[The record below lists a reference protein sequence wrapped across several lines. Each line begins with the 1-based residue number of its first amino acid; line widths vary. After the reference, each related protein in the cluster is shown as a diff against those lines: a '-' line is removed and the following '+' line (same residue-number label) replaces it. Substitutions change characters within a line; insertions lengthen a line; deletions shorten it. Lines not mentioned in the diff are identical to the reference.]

1 MKALC
6 YKLSDCCQQ
15 CTSTCKEIKNIEK
28 EIKIIITK
36 YGNHVKKTTV
46 SIVNDLMTEINGLQ
60 EVVEDFIK
68 YNESIRKAKRQQN

>member
-1 MKALC
+1 M
-6 YKLSDCCQQ
+6 
-15 CTSTCKEIKNIEK
+15 
-28 EIKIIITK
+28 TK

-68 YNESIRKAKRQQN
+68 YNESIRNANKKQN

>member
-1 MKALC
+1 M
-6 YKLSDCCQQ
+6 
-15 CTSTCKEIKNIEK
+15 
-28 EIKIIITK
+28 TK

-68 YNESIRKAKRQQN
+68 YNESIRNAKKKQN

>member
-28 EIKIIITK
+28 EIKIMITK

-68 YNESIRKAKRQQN
+68 YNESIRKAKRHQN

>member
-15 CTSTCKEIKNIEK
+15 CTSTCKEIKNIKK

-68 YNESIRKAKRQQN
+68 YNESIRKAKRHQN